1 MPSFKAPLNKIISK
15 LIFLGL
21 LVYIGYNIVLV
32 YQRSESVSNF
42 VFKIWNYVVIK
53 SPDFQ
58 LTVGKLFL
66 EIGLLIGSYYLSQF
80 LSKRF
85 VNKIL
90 LKTRL
95 DVGARSSILKLSNY
109 LIFVIFIIISL
120 SIAQIPLTA
129 FTFIGGALAIGA
141 GFGSQ
146 NMINNFVSGII
157 LQIEKPIKVGDIV
170 QVDGQIGKVE
180 EIGARS
186 TKVLLSNSTHFI
198 IPNSFFLE
206 KHISNWHFKND
217 LVKSKILVD
226 LSLSQDYEL
235 FKNQMSAIFKEI
247 PIKDFSFLI
256 LEIKNSGYSVEITID
271 LRIDSVNKNETE
283 SLIKSKIIELY
294 QSKKI
299 LLSLPK

>member
-1 MPSFKAPLNKIISK
+1 MSFMKTSLNKLISK
-15 LIFLGL
+15 LIFFALI
-21 LVYIGYNIVLV
+21 VYIGYNAFLV
-32 YQRSESVSNF
+32 YQKSESVSNF
-42 VFKIWNYVVIK
+42 IIKIWNYVVIK
-53 SPDFQ
+53 NVDFQ

-80 LSKRF
+80 LSKKF

-109 LIFVIFIIISL
+109 LIFIIFVIISL

-157 LQIEKPIKVGDIV
+157 LQIEKPIKVGDTV
-170 QVDGQIGKVE
+170 QVDGQLGKVE

-186 TKVLLSNSTHFI
+186 TKVLLTN
-198 IPNSFFLE
+198 
-206 KHISNWHFKND
+206 
-217 LVKSKILVD
+217 
-226 LSLSQDYEL
+226 
-235 FKNQMSAIFKEI
+235 
-247 PIKDFSFLI
+247 
-256 LEIKNSGYSVEITID
+256 
-271 LRIDSVNKNETE
+271 
-283 SLIKSKIIELY
+283 
-294 QSKKI
+294 I
-299 LLSLPK
+299 LLFRIVTF